1 MFSFDR
7 VFFNMLKMISFL
19 SLSVFFAVGG
29 TSYASLSDDEG
40 SDQSFETHNSLPRPK
55 RPLLRGDENNKNI
68 GNKLIRIQGQTDV
81 HHGSKKVLRTPTGAH
96 SSRSRDNA
104 FTPSTSQNMRKF
116 GVSPRRLTYATEQ
129 ALLTPTKRN
138 ADAPHVPAIRSQ
150 GVRERIASY
159 EVIPF
164 DLFMAAT
171 KDAIWTRSLIP
182 AHLPISGKDAP
193 LVDLHASV
201 SHPEESFETLEETLA
216 RRVRQRAL
224 LARVRHERS
233 LSIAS
238 QSQSEESSL
247 ALEERTV
254 REFTDYLSLRRA
266 QVDSLGRMR
275 RAELEEVF
283 TSVFQSTYM
292 SFDHEGYT
300 VWYNPALLNL
310 DAEIEGETN
319 LERLECGRCPIGS
332 DGESM
337 NLHHVT
343 HYDAWT
349 HNTTSYLV
357 LLHHT
362 THLETFHGDLH
373 FESSEYYLPRTPVDR
388 NLFNSARP
396 LILEALW
403 KILPPQDIFQD
414 IL

>member
-29 TSYASLSDDEG
+29 ISYASLSDDEG
-40 SDQSFETHNSLPRPK
+40 SDQSFETHNPLPRPK

-68 GNKLIRIQGQTDV
+68 GNKLIRAQGHADV
-81 HHGSKKVLRTPTGAH
+81 HHGSKKVLRTPTRAP
-96 SSRSRDNA
+96 SSRSSDNA
-104 FTPSTSQNMRKF
+104 FTPSTSQSMRKF

-138 ADAPHVPAIRSQ
+138 ADAPQVPAIRSQ
-150 GVRERIASY
+150 GVRERIASFD
-159 EVIPF
+159 VVPF
-164 DLFMAAT
+164 DVFMAAT
-171 KDAIWTRSLIP
+171 DVTWTRSLIP
-182 AHLPISGKDAP
+182 AHLPISGEQVP
-193 LVDLHASV
+193 LVDLHPSV
-201 SHPEESFETLEETLA
+201 SHPEESFETMEEALA
-216 RRVRQRAL
+216 RRVRQNAL
-224 LARVRHERS
+224 LARVRHARS
-233 LSIAS
+233 LAIAN

-247 ALEERTV
+247 VLEQSTL
-254 REFTDYLSLRRA
+254 REFTDYLNVRRA
-266 QVDSLGRMR
+266 QVQSLGRMR
-275 RAELEEVF
+275 RAEVEEVF
-283 TSVFQSTYM
+283 TSVFQSTYT

-319 LERLECGRCPIGS
+319 LERLEYGRCPIGS

-349 HNTTSYLV
+349 HKTTSYLV

-373 FESSEYYLPRTPVDR
+373 FESSEYYLPRTSVDR

-403 KILPPQDIFQD
+403 KILSPQDIFQD